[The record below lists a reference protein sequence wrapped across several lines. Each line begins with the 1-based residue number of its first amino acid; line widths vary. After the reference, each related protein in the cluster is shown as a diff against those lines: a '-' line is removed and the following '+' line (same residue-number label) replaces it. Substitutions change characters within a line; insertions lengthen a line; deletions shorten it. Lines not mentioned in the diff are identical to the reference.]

1 MWGTLNDTQKRK
13 KESDKKMKT
22 KMTAIFAILMIA
34 LMVAGISYAMWEK
47 TITITGTV
55 NTGIVDV
62 QFCNVAVSS
71 DEDKAVSSWDAV
83 VTDPEHITVT
93 IDNAY
98 PCIWYTIDA
107 DINNVGSIP
116 VRIQSITVTGLP
128 DYAEYTLSGA
138 VKGDQ
143 IDTTAMVTAGVPGA
157 VDFLSFDINIHLKN
171 DPMTP
176 MDSIFTFTVTI
187 NCVQYN
193 EYTP

>member
-1 MWGTLNDTQKRK
+1 
-13 KESDKKMKT
+13 MKT
-22 KMTAIFAILMIA
+22 KMTAIFAILMVA
-34 LMVAGISYAMWEK
+34 LMLVGVSYAMWEK

-62 QFCNVAVSS
+62 KFCNVAVSS
-71 DEDKAVSSWDAV
+71 VEGKVVSSWTSV
-83 VTDPEHITVT
+83 LTDPEHITVT

-138 VKGDQ
+138 IVGTEIEQFGTPGD
-143 IDTTAMVTAGVPGA
+143 TVH
-157 VDFLSFDINIHLKN
+157 FDIEIHLLN
-171 DPMTP
+171 SPMTP
-176 MDSIFTFTVTI
+176 MGAAGDFTFTVSI
-187 NCVQYN
+187 QCIQYN
-193 EYTP
+193 EY

>member
-1 MWGTLNDTQKRK
+1 
-13 KESDKKMKT
+13 MKT
-22 KMTAIFAILMIA
+22 KMIGIFAALMIA
-34 LMVAGISYAMWEK
+34 LMLVGVSYAMWEK

-55 NTGIVDV
+55 YTGVVDV
-62 QFCNVAVSS
+62 EFCGVTVSS
-71 DEDKAVSSWDAV
+71 DETKVVSSWDAV

-98 PCIWYTIDA
+98 PCIWYKIDA
-107 DINNVGSIP
+107 DINNVGTIP

-128 DYAEYTLSGA
+128 TYAEYTLSGA

-143 IDTTAMVTAGVPGA
+143 IDTTAMVTAGVHGA
-157 VDFLSFDINIHLKN
+157 VDFLPFDINIHLKN

-176 MDSIFTFTVTI
+176 MDDSFTFTVSI

-193 EYTP
+193 EYKP